1 MSKSGKFVLKGI
13 ILANQVVTTIGIG
26 QMMKYLTKDANFLAK
41 IGASCVAYYLGKFV
55 SERTCEMLNEIDDE
69 M

>member
-13 ILANQVVTTIGIG
+13 ILTNQVVTTIGIG
-26 QMMKYLTKDANFLAK
+26 QMMKHLTKDANILAK

-55 SERTCEMLNEIDDE
+55 SERTCEMLDEIDE

>member
-13 ILANQVVTTIGIG
+13 ILTNQVVTTIGIR
-26 QMMKYLTKDANFLAK
+26 QMMKHLTKDANILAK
-41 IGASCVAYYLGKFV
+41 IGASCVAYYISKYI

>member
-13 ILANQVVTTIGIG
+13 ILTNQVVTTIGIG
-26 QMMKYLTKDANFLAK
+26 QMMKHLTKDANFLAK
-41 IGASCVAYYLGKFV
+41 IGASCVAYYIGKYV
-55 SERTCEMLNEIDDE
+55 SERACEMLNEIDE